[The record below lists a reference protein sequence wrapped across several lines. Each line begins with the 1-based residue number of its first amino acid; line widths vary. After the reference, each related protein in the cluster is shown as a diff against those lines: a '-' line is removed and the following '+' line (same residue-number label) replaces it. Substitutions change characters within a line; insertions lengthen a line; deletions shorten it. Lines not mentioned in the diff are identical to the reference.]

1 VDGEVSPTLRE
12 GESRTLPAARALS
25 AAASARPKLATAIA
39 LVGLAAVST
48 LLRAVLVGWVHGPR
62 VFMDELGY
70 ERMAQSFAH
79 TGHFS
84 LFGKSGLAYSPL
96 YPIVLS
102 PIYALTSSL
111 HTAYELAKV
120 ENALLISLS
129 VFPIYAIARFVLPR
143 GRSIGVA
150 ALSLIAPLLLYS
162 SFEMSE
168 SIAYPLFL
176 VAIWAMLRAIR
187 DPSLRND
194 ALLLAA
200 IALASAA
207 RLQQVALIPAALT
220 AILLVAL
227 LRRDPPRGRLREV
240 RDAIS
245 HHRLLFGIVAA
256 ALVAVLA
263 RMAMNGGNL
272 PLAGRY
278 ANVGTA
284 HASPLRVFEL
294 AVQHL
299 AELDFAVGVVPFAA
313 ALLAGYALVRSGL
326 PRRALVFA
334 SVAVASTVWLLL
346 EVAYDAAAFDAT
358 SVHPRPGSGLVDLPR
373 LHERYLIYVMPLF
386 FVALVVALPLL
397 RRKFPLRL
405 HLAIAAVAAVLPLS
419 IPFGTIIN
427 NTNGVDT
434 FALQAFGKTVRGE
447 VVPISHVALVVVI
460 LSAVLALGY
469 VRAAAQPIP
478 SLAVA
483 VTVLVL
489 IVLSGLEL
497 GLQTNRVSAAVRG
510 LPAHND
516 WVDRVVGSD
525 QRVALV
531 GGDGVTRMA
540 LGETAFWNESI
551 KRLYYTCRAAFG
563 SDYGE
568 LPLTPAEA
576 VHARY
581 AVAPAALGVRGRV
594 LSRDPEGKLVL
605 LAPAQGA
612 LRVPLR
618 CSS

>member
-39 LVGLAAVST
+39 LVGLAAAST

-581 AVAPAALGVRGRV
+581 AVVPAALGVRGRV